1 MEETEKCLK
10 IRLRFPG
17 GEEFEAQGNRE
28 FIEEQ
33 RNYFLSL
40 IGKKGGNSAGGAQ
53 GAKMP
58 RPAVSAPRRTTYP
71 LLTPNAAP
79 APLPELSTRPAAE
92 RQAKLGE
99 RGMLEQ
105 TTGPEMPPSS
115 VLRYWEQI
123 LKVDGDLVLL
133 RKKMRLSAA
142 EAASLLIAGAKTL
155 LGKSA
160 YTALDLSR
168 AMRKSGFEE
177 GRLDRLLAPE
187 IRQGHLICQGVKRGR
202 SYQLT
207 NEGFAKA
214 FVLAEKLA
222 GELLI

>member
-40 IGKKGGNSAGGAQ
+40 IGKKGGNSAGGSQ

-99 RGMLEQ
+99 RGMIEQ

-142 EAASLLIAGAKTL
+142 EAASLLIAGAK
-155 LGKSA
+155 
-160 YTALDLSR
+160 TALDLSR